1 MNFKDLKQLCLSHGF
16 TNVAPLACDTIELKP
31 EVRQMCASDSCHK
44 YNKCWSCPPD
54 CGTLEECEQRVR
66 KYKLGILVQTVGQLE
81 DSMDGEGMMRTEA
94 MHKASFYSLEK
105 DLRKFYPNMLPI
117 GAGCCTKCKTCTCPD
132 APCRLSG
139 PGLFL
144 YGSLW
149 NAGHAGLSGKPPGLL
164 LWSWKDCVYQLL
176 FIKVK
181 LGR

>member
-16 TNVAPLACDTIELKP
+16 TNVVPLACDTIELKP

-44 YNKCWSCPPD
+44 YNKCWSCPPG

-105 DLRKFYPNMLPI
+105 DLRKFYPNHASNGRRLLHKMQNLYLSGRSLP
-117 GAGCCTKCKTCTCPD
+117 
-132 APCRLSG
+132 LSG

-144 YGSLW
+144 NGSLW
-149 NAGHAGLSGKPPGLL
+149 NAGHAGLSGKPP
-164 LWSWKDCVYQLL
+164 
-176 FIKVK
+176 
-181 LGR
+181 

>member
-16 TNVAPLACDTIELKP
+16 TNVVPLACDTIELKP

-44 YNKCWSCPPD
+44 YNKCWSCPPG

-81 DSMDGEGMMRTEA
+81 DSMDGEGMVQHRSYAQSLLLQPGKRSAEILPEYA
-94 MHKASFYSLEK
+94 SNGRRLLHKMQNLYLSGRSL
-105 DLRKFYPNMLPI
+105 P
-117 GAGCCTKCKTCTCPD
+117 
-132 APCRLSG
+132 LSG

-149 NAGHAGLSGKPPGLL
+149 NAGHAGLSGKPP
-164 LWSWKDCVYQLL
+164 
-176 FIKVK
+176 
-181 LGR
+181 

>member
-16 TNVAPLACDTIELKP
+16 TNVVPLACDTIELKP

-44 YNKCWSCPPD
+44 YNKCWSCPPG

-66 KYKLGILVQTVGQLE
+66 KYKLGILVQTVGELE
-81 DSMDGEGMMRTEA
+81 DSLDGENLYLSGR
-94 MHKASFYSLEK
+94 SL
-105 DLRKFYPNMLPI
+105 P
-117 GAGCCTKCKTCTCPD
+117 
-132 APCRLSG
+132 LSG

-181 LGR
+181 LRR